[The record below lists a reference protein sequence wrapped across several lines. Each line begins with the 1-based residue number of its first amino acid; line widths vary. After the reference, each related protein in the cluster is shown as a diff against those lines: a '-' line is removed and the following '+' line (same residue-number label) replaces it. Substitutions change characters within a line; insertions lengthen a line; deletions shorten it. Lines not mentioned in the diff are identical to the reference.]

1 MAAAGVP
8 VEMTFVKYVG
18 SMEPS
23 ELCMLIGTCL
33 DTAAARM
40 GIAQPLKPNS
50 AVALSQ
56 MMVLA
61 QALQAVPA
69 APAND
74 HCETCK
80 VMLAPAMQLTFVV
93 HGGCFAQHD
102 CFVAT
107 NLPLQPF

>member
-50 AVALSQ
+50 VAALSQ

-80 VMLAPAMQLTFVV
+80 VMLATHLWCMADASHNMTALLRPICPCSLFKR
-93 HGGCFAQHD
+93 
-102 CFVAT
+102 
-107 NLPLQPF
+107 L